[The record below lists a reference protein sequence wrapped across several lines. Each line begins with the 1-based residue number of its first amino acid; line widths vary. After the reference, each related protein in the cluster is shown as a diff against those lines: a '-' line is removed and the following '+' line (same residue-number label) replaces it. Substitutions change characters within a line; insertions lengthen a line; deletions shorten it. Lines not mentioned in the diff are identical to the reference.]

1 MSNSFWPHGLQHI
14 RLLCPSLSPRVCSTS
29 CPLSQW
35 CYLTISSSAAPF
47 SGYLQSFS
55 ASGSFLMSQLFTLG
69 GQSIGASASTSVLQ
83 WIFRVDFLR
92 LTGLISLQSNGLSRV
107 FSSTAIQKHQ
117 FFGTQLSLWSNSHI
131 CIWLLE
137 KPKYILKEIKMCPHK
152 SLYTNFTALF
162 ERSKRWK

>member
-14 RLLCPSLSPRVCSTS
+14 RLLCPSLSPRVCSNS

-47 SGYLQSFS
+47 SGCLQSFS

-107 FSSTAIQKHQ
+107 FSSTTIQKQ
-117 FFGTQLSLWSNSHI
+117 
-131 CIWLLE
+131 
-137 KPKYILKEIKMCPHK
+137 KKKKKAK
-152 SLYTNFTALF
+152 SK
-162 ERSKRWK
+162 SKRKLSGKELMFLSCGVGEGSWESLGLQGNQTSQS